1 MFKHFIGHISSK
13 FSLVQTSNNFR
24 HRTNCIAHKP
34 MKFGI
39 CLSNSTFGY
48 IQCDTVGST
57 LNLRSKVK
65 QFISWEQ
72 ASKLMNFL
80 AKGHS
85 LLPNSEFFKFK
96 LHNLLIFIKIVI
108 NFNVNFPTSVFRP
121 LPTSVFRLRSS
132 DSQLNC

>member
-57 LNLRSKVK
+57 PNLRSKVK

-72 ASKLMNFL
+72 ASKLM
-80 AKGHS
+80 KGKTVLMIAHR
-85 LLPNSEFFKFK
+85 LTTVQDADKILVVDKGEIAEQGT
-96 LHNLLIFIKIVI
+96 HQELITQKGIYNTMWNEYQKAIAWTF
-108 NFNVNFPTSVFRP
+108 
-121 LPTSVFRLRSS
+121 
-132 DSQLNC
+132 